1 MFCFCRSLPNLSE
14 LNLRSCKIADAG
26 MEALAEA
33 LLVKRNIKKL
43 DLRYDVI
50 MTRDVIMTHD
60 IIMTHD
66 LIMTHDIIM
75 THDLIIT
82 LSCRLASVSK
92 EIILFSASI

>member
-1 MFCFCRSLPNLSE
+1 MYEQASISIAAVLLCQFLWVIFCFCRSLPNLSE

-50 MTRDVIMTHD
+50 MT
-60 IIMTHD
+60 
-66 LIMTHDIIM
+66 
-75 THDLIIT
+75 HDLII
-82 LSCRLASVSK
+82 V
-92 EIILFSASI
+92 ILCHSFY

>member
-33 LLVKRNIKKL
+33 LLVKRNIRKL
-43 DLRYDVI
+43 DLRYDV
-50 MTRDVIMTHD
+50 
-60 IIMTHD
+60 
-66 LIMTHDIIM
+66 IM

-82 LSCRLASVSK
+82 LSCLLASVSK